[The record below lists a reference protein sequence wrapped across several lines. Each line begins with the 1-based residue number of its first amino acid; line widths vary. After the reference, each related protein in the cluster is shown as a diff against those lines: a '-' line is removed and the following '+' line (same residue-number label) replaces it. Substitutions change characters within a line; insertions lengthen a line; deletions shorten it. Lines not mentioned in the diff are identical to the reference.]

1 MTREHRAE
9 PEPRWLTS
17 AQQGAWRELTTLMAQ
32 LPAVLEA
39 QLKRDAGLSYLE
51 YYVMAALSGVP
62 DRAMRLSDLARFT
75 NSELSRLSHLVSRL
89 EQRGFMKRVT
99 DCDDGRYTKAVL
111 TDAGYA
117 HLAEAAPAHVTEV
130 GKFVFDV
137 LDDADVAALRRCAE
151 KINNASAMGPA
162 DVPAGT
168 QDVP

>member
-9 PEPRWLTS
+9 PEPRWLT
-17 AQQGAWRELTTLMAQ
+17 AMQQRAWRELTILMAH

-51 YYVMAALSGVP
+51 YYVMAGLSEMP
-62 DRAMRLSDLARFT
+62 DRASRLSDLARFV

-89 EQRGFMKRVT
+89 EQRGFMKRVI
-99 DCDDGRYTKAVL
+99 DCNDGRYTKAVL

-130 GKFVFDV
+130 EKFVFDV
-137 LDDADVAALRRCAE
+137 LDDADVEALRRCAE
-151 KINNASAMGPA
+151 KINKHLPVGNRLLEA
-162 DVPAGT
+162 
-168 QDVP
+168 